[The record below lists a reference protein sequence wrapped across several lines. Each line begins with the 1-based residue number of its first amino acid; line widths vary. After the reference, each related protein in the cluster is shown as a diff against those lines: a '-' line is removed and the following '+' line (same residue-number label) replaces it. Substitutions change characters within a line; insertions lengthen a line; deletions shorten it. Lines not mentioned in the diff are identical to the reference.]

1 MDGLRK
7 GLWLA
12 WCPKCKSVMYFGDVY
27 KQVGWPYCN
36 KESCKVYYME
46 SPGWPSV
53 LYKWVPPDDGDGV
66 LRIWNEEE

>member
-1 MDGLRK
+1 
-7 GLWLA
+7 
-12 WCPKCKSVMYFGDVY
+12 MYFGDVY